1 MQSLVDSLKGKIQ
14 GEVHF
19 DHFSRKI
26 YSVDAS
32 IYQVDPLAVV
42 VAKCE
47 EDLQQAVQI
56 AHEQGVP
63 IVPRG
68 AATGIA
74 GGCLGEGLIVDTSK
88 YLNKILEINVEEGYA
103 ICEPGVVQDQ
113 LNAAV
118 APYGLCLGPDTSTG
132 SRATIGGMVGNN
144 SAGAHSIRYGKMV
157 DHTLGLDLITA
168 GGEKLSI
175 GTESLAS
182 FEAKLKGN
190 GRLADIYRY
199 IQNDIFPNKELID
212 KVFPKIQRRVS
223 GYNLDDLITDF
234 PINMSRLIV
243 GSEGSFGLTSR
254 IKVKL
259 SPKPKCTVLSVL
271 HFKDFFTAFDALEL
285 IHEHKPFSVEL
296 MDDRLIGLG
305 MTSPSMKGQLDWL
318 KRHDNHLPKVI
329 LGVEF
334 DGSSPGEAL
343 DKQEKFNAAF
353 AKTKAAY
360 DIACMNDKAS
370 QAQVW
375 KVRKAG
381 LGLLMSQRTEDKA
394 VAFLE
399 DVAVS
404 PKNLAPFIQEFDDYL
419 KSHDKT
425 AGFYGHAGVGC
436 LHIRPMLDLKKQADV
451 DLMVQMMED
460 VSDILKRYGGA
471 VSGEHGDGLTRSWLN
486 EKMFGSEVYGLFQG
500 LKKSFDPKNLM
511 NPGKIVNGPPPRQ
524 NLKALKSQPTLD
536 LQTKYNFDKEGGFNF
551 AVDMCNG
558 NATCRDP
565 KNLMCPSFQA
575 YGDERHSTRARAQS
589 LQAIVNGDTANA
601 EFTGD
606 GLYEI
611 MDLCLECK
619 GCKTHCPS
627 QVDMAKMKSEFLYH
641 YQKKNGVT
649 ARTKFF
655 GKVDKLNAVAAV
667 FPKLSN
673 ALNKTKAGVFLFNK
687 LGLTDK
693 RSFPKFAEKRFSR
706 FVKERKQTSQSKE
719 ITKGQVV
726 LFTVTFTEFN
736 QRQVG
741 EAVWQSLEHAGFEVT
756 IPPYLCCGRPLF
768 SKGLLDEAKEKAARF
783 VAAYRPYIE
792 AEIPLVGIE
801 PGCLY
806 TIADEFPDILN
817 SDEAK
822 KLASLSYKWEDLLV
836 AKLSEDELKTLFTQ
850 SSDRVEIHSHC
861 HQKSLGSSEST
872 HKLLKLINGSEA
884 VGEIDS
890 GCCGMAGSFGYEKEH
905 YEFSMAVGE
914 SRLFPAIRQ
923 LDDSTQIIAD
933 GMSCRCQIEQGTQRK
948 GLHLAE
954 YLVRCLSGNN

>member
-14 GEVHF
+14 GEVYF
-19 DHFSRKI
+19 DNLSRKI

-32 IYQVDPLAVV
+32 IYQVDPMGVV
-42 VAKCE
+42 VAKS
-47 EDLQQAVQI
+47 EDDLLQAVQT
-56 AHEQGVP
+56 ANEQSVP
-63 IVPRG
+63 IIPRG

-88 YLNKILEINVEEGYA
+88 YLNRILEINVEERYA

-118 APYGLCLGPDTSTG
+118 TPYGLCLGPDTSTG

-157 DHTLGLDLITA
+157 DHTLEMDLIVA
-168 GGEKLSI
+168 GAEKIKI

-190 GRLADIYRY
+190 DRLADVYRY
-199 IQNDIFPNKELID
+199 IQNNIFPNRELID

-223 GYNLDDLITDF
+223 GYNLDDLITEF
-234 PINMSRLIV
+234 PLNISRLIT
-243 GSEGSFGLTSR
+243 GSEGSFGLASK

-271 HFKDFFTAFDALEL
+271 HFKDFFTAFDVLGL
-285 IHEHKPFSVEL
+285 IHEHKPFSVEM

-305 MTSPSMKGQLDWL
+305 KTSPSMKGQLGWL
-318 KRHDNHLPKVI
+318 KLHDNFLPKVI

-334 DGSSPGEAL
+334 DGDTPGEAL
-343 DKQEKFNAAF
+343 DKQQKFNEAMAR
-353 AKTKAAY
+353 TKAAY
-360 DIACMNDKAS
+360 DIASMNDKAS

-381 LGLLMSQRTEDKA
+381 LGLLMSQRTDERA

-436 LHIRPMLDLKKQADV
+436 LHIRPMLDLKKQSDV

-500 LKKSFDPKNLM
+500 LKKAFDPKDLM
-511 NPGKIVNGPPPRQ
+511 NPGKIVNAPAPRQ
-524 NLKALKSQPTLD
+524 NLKSLKSQPTLEVK
-536 LQTKYNFDKEGGFNF
+536 TKYNFDKEGGFNF

-575 YGDERHSTRARAQS
+575 HGDERHSTRARAQS
-589 LQAIVNGDTANA
+589 LQAILNGDEDNA
-601 EFTGD
+601 EFTGEA
-606 GLYEI
+606 LYEV

-641 YQKKNGVT
+641 YQKKNGVS

-655 GKVDKLNAVAAV
+655 GSVDKLNSFAAV

-673 ALNKTKAGVFLFNK
+673 ALNKSSAGAFLFDK
-687 LGLTDK
+687 LGLTSK
-693 RSFPKFAEKRFSR
+693 RSFPKFAQKRFSK
-706 FVKERKQTSQSKE
+706 FVKKRQEKGASKNF
-719 ITKGQVV
+719 TKGKVV
-726 LFTVTFTEFN
+726 LFTDTFTEFN
-736 QRQVG
+736 QPQVG
-741 EAVWQSLEHAGFEVT
+741 EAVWQILEQAGFEVLL
-756 IPPYLCCGRPLF
+756 PPYVCCGRPLF
-768 SKGLLDEAKEKAARF
+768 SKGLLDEAQAKAQVF
-783 VAAYRPYIE
+783 VDAYRPYIE
-792 AEIPLVGIE
+792 QSIPLVGIE

-806 TIADEFPDILN
+806 TIADEFKDIL
-817 SDEAK
+817 SSAEAD
-822 KLASLSYKWEDLLV
+822 KLANLVYKWEDLLV
-836 AKLSEDELKTLFTQ
+836 DKLNDDELKELFSK
-850 SSDRVEIHSHC
+850 SSEKVEVHTHC
-861 HQKSLGSSEST
+861 HQKSLGSSEAT
-872 HKLLKLINGSEA
+872 MKLLSLVNGSDSA
-884 VGEIDS
+884 HEIDS

-905 YEFSMAVGE
+905 YDFSMAVGE

-933 GMSCRCQIEQGTQRK
+933 GMSCRCQIEHGTKRK
-948 GLHLAE
+948 ALHLAE
-954 YLVRCLSGNN
+954 YLLAKLS